1 MIKKIKKTNVNI
13 ILLVNNFQGKA
24 EDWPLLKAINWQ
36 IYSSSGL
43 VYFNLNEIKNNYYRS
58 YFDYLLKQN
67 LYKKNLDI
75 EINININVNNLND
88 TLSKV
93 KNYLNVCPDIHYI
106 YLDYDKEITDQ
117 NNKPLI
123 VREMMLFE
131 REKV

>member
-36 IYSSSGL
+36 IDSSSGL
-43 VYFNLNEIKNNYYRS
+43 VYLNLNEIKNNYYRS

-75 EINININVNNLND
+75 EINININVNNFDD
-88 TLSKV
+88 TISKI

-123 VREMMLFE
+123 IREMMLFE

>member
-36 IYSSSGL
+36 IDSSSGL